1 MADWLRIFA
10 AAGMAISVAACAS
23 DSPGDRAAGGA
34 VIGGVGGAAVGAA
47 VSNRHPGRG
56 ALIGGAIG
64 AVGGAAVGAATT
76 PPSSGRSC
84 ARIGYDEYGN
94 RVCTAYY

>member
-1 MADWLRIFA
+1 MAELLRILA
-10 AAGMAISVAACAS
+10 AAGIAMSVAACAS

-34 VIGGVGGAAVGAA
+34 VIGGIGGAAVGAA

-56 ALIGGAIG
+56 ALIGGAVG
-64 AVGGAAVGAATT
+64 AVGGAAVGAATA
-76 PPSSGRSC
+76 PPDGGRSC
-84 ARIGYDEYGN
+84 ARVGYDEYGN